1 MCYNCVI
8 MKIVVL
14 GGGISSERN
23 VAQVTATSVCKA
35 LRSLGHKAIYVDIF
49 LGLEDY
55 DGNLEDA
62 FDAEDGFIGNVA
74 IVHEAPDIS
83 AVIASR
89 KDKSK
94 SRLGKNVLEICK
106 LADCVFLGLHGKDG
120 EDGKIQAALELLGV
134 PYTGSDCLGSAIAM
148 EKSFAKQVMISAGV
162 PTPSYT
168 DHAPCVVKEVDGG
181 SSLGTW
187 ICHTDDEMNA
197 ALSQAKSKVIIEELI
212 SGREFTV
219 PVLDGKALNVI
230 EIISPTGEF
239 DYVAKYQSG
248 SEGAAEICP
257 ADITEDEKALLQS
270 LALKFHNALGLK
282 VYSRIDF
289 ILDRNGKAW
298 CLEANTLPGMT
309 PNSLIPRAAKLEGLD
324 YAHLCEKVVELSL
337 NKK

>member
-1 MCYNCVI
+1 

-23 VAQVTATSVCKA
+23 VAQVTAASVCKA
-35 LRSLGHKAIYVDIF
+35 LRSLGHKAIYVDMF

-55 DGNLEDA
+55 SGPLEDA
-62 FDAEDGFIGNVA
+62 FDAEDGFIGDVA
-74 IVHEAPDIS
+74 IVHEAPDIP

-94 SRLGKNVLEICK
+94 SRLGKNVLEICR

-120 EDGKIQAALELLGV
+120 EDGKIQAALDLLGV

-148 EKSFAKQVMISAGV
+148 EKSFAKLVMTSAGV
-162 PTPSYT
+162 PTPAYT

-187 ICHTDDEMNA
+187 ICHTDDEMNS
-197 ALSQAKSKVIIEELI
+197 ALSQAKSKVIVEELI

-219 PVLDGKALNVI
+219 PVLGGKALNVI
-230 EIISPTGEF
+230 EIVPPSGEF

-257 ADITEDEKALLQS
+257 ARITEDEKLLMQD
-270 LALKFHNALGLK
+270 LAVRFYNALGLK

-289 ILDRNGKAW
+289 ILDNDGVAW
-298 CLEANTLPGMT
+298 CLEVNTLPGMT

-324 YAHLCEKVVELSL
+324 YAHLCEKIIELSL